1 MTTLQD
7 ASLTKNL
14 ALHIALARALIDS
27 FSVFADAAVQ
37 PECRLFCFLSTRYGL
52 R

>member
-14 ALHIALARALIDS
+14 ALHITLARALIDS
-27 FSVFADAAVQ
+27 FNVFAVAAVQ
-37 PECRLFCFLSTRYGL
+37 LE
-52 R
+52 